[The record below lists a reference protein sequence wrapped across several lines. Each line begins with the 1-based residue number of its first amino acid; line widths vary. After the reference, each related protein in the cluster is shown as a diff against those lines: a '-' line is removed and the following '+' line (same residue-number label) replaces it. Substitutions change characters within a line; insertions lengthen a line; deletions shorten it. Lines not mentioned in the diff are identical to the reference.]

1 MIDLERLVS
10 LSNSMT
16 QKERR
21 VEELEEELRTA
32 KQELRDIQE
41 EQIPDVMM
49 ELGVSEVT
57 LTDGRKLTIKEDLHA
72 KIADKNRQEAH
83 AWMVEHGYGDIIKNQ
98 VVVNVETGNQE
109 SLNSLLGILNSN
121 AYEDYSLKNNIHFQT
136 LKKFVKENIEAG
148 VDIPLN
154 LFGVFMS
161 KKAQIK

>member
-109 SLNSLLGILNSN
+109 SLNSLLGILNNN

>member
-49 ELGVSEVT
+49 ELGVSDVT

-109 SLNSLLGILNSN
+109 SLNSLLGILNNN

>member
-49 ELGVSEVT
+49 ELGVSDVT

-109 SLNSLLGILNSN
+109 SLNSLLGILSNNS
-121 AYEDYSLKNNIHFQT
+121 YEDYSLKNNIHFQT

>member
-1 MIDLERLVS
+1 MIDLERLVT

-16 QKERR
+16 EKERK
-21 VEELEEELRTA
+21 VEELEEELRRA
-32 KQELRDIQE
+32 KQDLRDVQE
-41 EQIPDVMM
+41 EQIPDIMM
-49 ELGVSEVT
+49 ELGVTDVT
-57 LTDGRKLTIKEDLHA
+57 LSDGRKLTIKEDLHC
-72 KIADKNRQEAH
+72 KIADKNRKEAH
-83 AWMVEHGYGDIIKNQ
+83 DWMIENGFGDIIKNQ

-109 SLNSLLGILNSN
+109 ALNSLLGVLSSN
-121 AYEDYSLKNNIHFQT
+121 QYEDYSLKNNIHFQT

>member
-109 SLNSLLGILNSN
+109 SLNSLLGILNDN

>member
-49 ELGVSEVT
+49 ELGVSDVT
-57 LTDGRKLTIKEDLHA
+57 LTDGRKLTIKEDIHA

-109 SLNSLLGILNSN
+109 SLNSLLGILNNN

>member
-21 VEELEEELRTA
+21 VEELEEDLRTA

-109 SLNSLLGILNSN
+109 SLNSLLGILNNN

>member
-1 MIDLERLVS
+1 MIDLERLVT

-16 QKERR
+16 EKERK
-21 VEELEEELRTA
+21 VEELEEELRRA
-32 KQELRDIQE
+32 KQDLRDVQE
-41 EQIPDVMM
+41 EQIPDIMM
-49 ELGVSEVT
+49 ELGVTDVT
-57 LTDGRKLTIKEDLHA
+57 LSDGRKLTIKEDLHC
-72 KIADKNRQEAH
+72 KIADKNRKEAH
-83 AWMVEHGYGDIIKNQ
+83 DWMIENGFGDIIKNQ

-109 SLNSLLGILNSN
+109 ALNSLLGILSN
-121 AYEDYSLKNNIHFQT
+121 NQYEDYSLKNNIHFQT